1 MTRGIWTKAN
11 VLPVFVALQCL
22 DVLTT
27 LIFLSKGVREG
38 NPLVSWTLP
47 YVHAQWV
54 GLISVKLFAMVI
66 GFYCYRNG
74 KFAALRIAN
83 IGYSAIV
90 GWNLLTIAAA
100 AFAM

>member
-1 MTRGIWTKAN
+1 VWTKAN
-11 VLPVFVALQCL
+11 VLPVFLALQCL

-27 LIFLSKGVREG
+27 LIFLSKGVSEG
-38 NPLVSWTLP
+38 NPLLLWTLP
-47 YVHAQWV
+47 YAHAPWV
-54 GLISVKLFAMVI
+54 GLIAVKLLAMLI
-66 GFYCYRNG
+66 GFCCYRNG
-74 KFAALRIAN
+74 RFAALRMAN